1 MIYKLYKNV
10 TLFYILLICV
20 TLYNETF
27 VKVSHLVTFCDT
39 LEQNMILKYRI
50 FILYIAFFTVRIY
63 TISELYEFINEKRRC
78 IPQCAPSFFS
88 ESELISRILTYYRFF
103 VTSFKYSA
111 NSSFKSSLESAKST
125 VACKNPCLLPISYL
139 LPSKSYAYISSS
151 FASITS
157 ASVS

>member
-1 MIYKLYKNV
+1 MIYKLHKNV
-10 TLFYILLICV
+10 TLFYISLICV
-20 TLYNETF
+20 TLYKETF
-27 VKVSHLVTFCDT
+27 VKTSHSVTLCDN
-39 LEQNMILKYRI
+39 LKQNMILKYRK

-63 TISELYEFINEKRRC
+63 TISELYEFINEKRRHV
-78 IPQCAPSFFS
+78 PQCVPPF
-88 ESELISRILTYYRFF
+88 YYRFF